1 MRPFVAISHLLL
13 PLLLACGCEASLN
26 VSREPELVVEA
37 WIEEGK
43 NPVVIVTTSVTY
55 DELPADEEALAGHI
69 VRWAKVWMSDGSKTV
84 NLTGV
89 PTDKYFPPY
98 VYTTSEMRGEA
109 GRNYDLQVE
118 YGNVTA
124 TASTTIPESVP
135 IVDVMLKHER
145 DSLYS
150 AYVVLE
156 KVEETAFCRFF
167 VRLNDT
173 FWVPSLFGNFVYSS
187 AEDEPDKVLL
197 RRGYDLDMRD
207 YVSNFISGETVEVKL
222 CTMTEPM
229 YKYWQD
235 FDNNL
240 FYGRTPFFPAKSNPA
255 SNLLGAVGYFAGY
268 GCSTARFVVP

>member
-98 VYTTSEMRGEA
+98 VYTTSEMRREA

-156 KVEETAFCRFF
+156 KVEEAAFCCFF

>member
-150 AYVVLE
+150 AYVVHE
-156 KVEETAFCRFF
+156 KV
-167 VRLNDT
+167 
-173 FWVPSLFGNFVYSS
+173 
-187 AEDEPDKVLL
+187 
-197 RRGYDLDMRD
+197 
-207 YVSNFISGETVEVKL
+207 
-222 CTMTEPM
+222 
-229 YKYWQD
+229 
-235 FDNNL
+235 
-240 FYGRTPFFPAKSNPA
+240 
-255 SNLLGAVGYFAGY
+255 
-268 GCSTARFVVP
+268 

>member
-1 MRPFVAISHLLL
+1 MVGNYQIAYEQEFTRSCGAPTVARNIWRMLQRQRSAQDHGY
-13 PLLLACGCEASLN
+13 PAPAVYSGPEAYK
-26 VSREPELVVEA
+26 ELCLRDDIDLVYVCTDWAHHVPVALCAMEHGKHVAVE
-37 WIEEGK
+37 
-43 NPVVIVTTSVTY
+43 
-55 DELPADEEALAGHI
+55 
-69 VRWAKVWMSDGSKTV
+69 
-84 NLTGV
+84 V
-89 PTDKYFPPY
+89 P
-98 VYTTSEMRGEA
+98 SA
-109 GRNYDLQVE
+109 N
-118 YGNVTA
+118 GNVTA

-156 KVEETAFCRFF
+156 KVEEAAFCRFF

-268 GCSTARFVVP
+268 GCSTASFVVP

>member
-1 MRPFVAISHLLL
+1 MVGNYQIAYEQEFTRSCGAPTVARNIWRMLQRQRSAQDHGY
-13 PLLLACGCEASLN
+13 PAPAVYSGPEAYK
-26 VSREPELVVEA
+26 ELCLRDDIDLVYVC
-37 WIEEGK
+37 
-43 NPVVIVTTSVTY
+43 T
-55 DELPADEEALAGHI
+55 D
-69 VRWAKVWMSDGSKTV
+69 WAHH
-84 NLTGV
+84 
-89 PTDKYFPPY
+89 
-98 VYTTSEMRGEA
+98 
-109 GRNYDLQVE
+109 
-118 YGNVTA
+118 GNVTA

-156 KVEETAFCRFF
+156 KVEEAAFCRFF

-222 CTMTEPM
+222 CTRTEPR
-229 YKYWQD
+229 YKYWQ
-235 FDNNL
+235 
-240 FYGRTPFFPAKSNPA
+240 
-255 SNLLGAVGYFAGY
+255 
-268 GCSTARFVVP
+268 

>member
-1 MRPFVAISHLLL
+1 M
-13 PLLLACGCEASLN
+13 
-26 VSREPELVVEA
+26 
-37 WIEEGK
+37 
-43 NPVVIVTTSVTY
+43 
-55 DELPADEEALAGHI
+55 
-69 VRWAKVWMSDGSKTV
+69 
-84 NLTGV
+84 
-89 PTDKYFPPY
+89 
-98 VYTTSEMRGEA
+98 
-109 GRNYDLQVE
+109 
-118 YGNVTA
+118 TA

-156 KVEETAFCRFF
+156 KVEEAAFCRFF

-268 GCSTARFVVP
+268 GCSTASFVVP